1 MRIHL
6 MYPNALALS
15 PTTTQLTF
23 ISRQQTTQL
32 AHTKPSNIQLTIE
45 HTQFPVSFNITS
57 PPSLHHTM
65 KKKIRQP
72 KGIKAH
78 QNFS

>member
-15 PTTTQLTF
+15 PN
-23 ISRQQTTQL
+23 TTQL

-78 QNFS
+78 QNIS